1 MPEIYPIGGG
11 KGGIGKSF
19 VSANLGAT
27 IAKLGHQV
35 VMVDLDLGASNLHTL
50 LGIESPASGIGDFLN
65 RSVDNL
71 EQVAA
76 PTSVPNL
83 SFISSMRC
91 AMEIPNLPY
100 LQKQK
105 IIKSIR
111 KLPFDYVILDLGAGT
126 NFNTLDFFLT
136 ASEGIFVCIP
146 EPTSIENAFRF
157 VQATYSRKIKNIIRY
172 NDFNAAVQHAVFN
185 SNPAQRISLQPS
197 TIVDIVARRDPDKEI
212 FLKDKLSEF
221 NFKLILNQVRN
232 NSDPTL
238 GQKIVTACNRHMHA
252 SFHYL
257 GGIKYDERVPES
269 VFSKNLYVNKYPYTS
284 IANDLKT
291 IAAMITKNNAPASE
305 LNQLG

>member
-1 MPEIYPIGGG
+1 M
-11 KGGIGKSF
+11 
-19 VSANLGAT
+19 
-27 IAKLGHQV
+27 
-35 VMVDLDLGASNLHTL
+35 
-50 LGIESPASGIGDFLN
+50 LGIESPASGIGSFLN
-65 RSVDNL
+65 RSVDHL

-76 PTSVPNL
+76 PTNVPNL
-83 SFISSMRC
+83 SFISSMHC

-105 IIKSIR
+105 IIRAIR

-136 ASEGIFVCIP
+136 ASEGIFICIP

-185 SNPAQRISLQPS
+185 SNSAQRISLQPS
-197 TIVDIVARRDPDKEI
+197 NIVDIVARRDPDKEI

-232 NSDPTL
+232 NSDPAL
-238 GQKIVTACNRHMHA
+238 GQKIETACNRHMHA

-257 GGIKYDERVPES
+257 GSIKYDERVPES
-269 VFSKNLYVNKYPYTS
+269 IFSKNLYVNKYPYTTIS
-284 IANDLKT
+284 NDLKT